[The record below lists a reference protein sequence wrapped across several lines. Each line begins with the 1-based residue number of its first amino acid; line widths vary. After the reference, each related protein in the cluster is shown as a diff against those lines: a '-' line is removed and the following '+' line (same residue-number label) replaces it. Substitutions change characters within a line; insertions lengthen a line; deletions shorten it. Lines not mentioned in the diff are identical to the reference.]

1 MRIRSLSVVLL
12 LVTGTLLAGL
22 VVVPV
27 NVSAGTLYV
36 GGTGPGNYTSFQGAI
51 NVAIPGD
58 TIYVYNGTYCGGLL
72 VNKPLTLLGEG
83 ALTTTI
89 DGCGAEN
96 VVSVTA
102 SDVKVMGFTITNNYS
117 YDLPPGP
124 IDPGIRLSGVTG
136 CLISENVIASN
147 EIGIYMTATKN
158 CVISSNIFTGNKYG
172 VTIRQRS
179 NNNRIEGNSFS
190 WSLIAIDMGD
200 WPIENGPWSNSVIDN
215 QISYSNTGILIS
227 ERGSSEVRGNSISY
241 NDYGIF
247 VWWTY
252 GVEIFENTVM
262 FNGQGIGLA
271 NTDFVHVFD
280 NNMIGNVV
288 QAYDEG
294 CYDYYYDWC
303 YDWFYRNY
311 WSDYTGVDGD
321 GDGIG
326 DTPYVISTDP
336 DHPSEDPSP
345 RMDPLLPP
353 SPPSKPLNL
362 RARGG
367 ADLVRLVWEPPVF
380 DGGLEIEKYR
390 VYRGATPY
398 ALSFIMETGILR
410 YDDKGLTPGTY
421 FYVVRAVN
429 SAGEGEASNVAQ
441 AATGQVPGPPVYLN
455 ASLVGYKLG
464 DVQVSWHLS
473 ADDLGGAQSV
483 KSYEVYRSASFD
495 PSGKDYTL
503 IASKP
508 RMSKWHLDPGT
519 GEGNFS
525 NVFYR
530 VCAVTAS
537 NISSCAQEQPAKFT
551 RPLLEGPNL
560 LSIPLRQY
568 DDSLDV
574 VLQTVDFD
582 RAWQFDPLQHQWK
595 TYSRSKS
602 YSSLNRIDHTMGVW
616 VSVTGRSNFTV
627 AGVIPVQ
634 TQIQLYEGWN
644 LVGYPSFYPKY
655 RISDLKATVPVDR
668 VEAYDPSAPPNFL
681 RPLTDADFM
690 SPSQGYWVRASSDAL
705 WTLVSK

>member
-1 MRIRSLSVVLL
+1 MFIML
-12 LVTGTLLAGL
+12 GALLAGTSL
-22 VVVPV
+22 LPSTRAV
-27 NVSAGTLYV
+27 LYV
-36 GGTGPGNYTSFQGAI
+36 GGAGPGNYTSIQGAI

-72 VNKPLTLLGEG
+72 VNKRLTLRGEG

-102 SDVKVMGFTITNNYS
+102 SNVEVIGFTITNNYT
-117 YDLPPGP
+117 YVPGKP

-136 CLISENVIASN
+136 CLISDNVIADN
-147 EIGIYMTATKN
+147 EIGIYMRTTSN
-158 CVISSNIFTGNKYG
+158 CIISNNIFTGNDEG
-172 VTIRQRS
+172 VVMRYRS

-190 WSLIAIDMGD
+190 WNGAAIDMGD
-200 WPIENGPWSNSVIDN
+200 FIDNGVWDNSVIDN
-215 QISYSNTGILIS
+215 HISYSNTGIHIG
-227 ERGSSEVRGNSISY
+227 EHGSKEIRGNLISY
-241 NDYGIF
+241 NDFGIF
-247 VWWTY
+247 VWWTT
-252 GVEIFENTVM
+252 GVEIFENTLM
-262 FNGQGIGLA
+262 FNGHGIVLI
-271 NTDFVHVFD
+271 NTDYVFVSD
-280 NNMIGNVV
+280 NNMIGNEV
-288 QAYDEG
+288 QARDEG

-303 YDWFYRNY
+303 YDWFYLNY

-326 DTPYVISTDP
+326 DTPYVISTEWP
-336 DHPSEDPSP
+336 HPSEDPSP
-345 RMDPLLPP
+345 RMVPLMPP

-362 RARGG
+362 MARGG
-367 ADLVRLVWEPPVF
+367 ADMVRLVWEPPVF
-380 DGGLEIEKYR
+380 DGGLEVEKYR
-390 VYRGATPY
+390 VYRGTTPD
-398 ALSFIMETGILR
+398 ALSFIMDTSILR

-421 FYVVRAVN
+421 FYVVRALN

-441 AATGQVPGPPVYLN
+441 AATGQVPGPPKYLN
-455 ASLVGYKLG
+455 ATLVGYELG
-464 DVQVSWHLS
+464 DVKVSWYLS
-473 ADDLGGAQSV
+473 ADDLGGDQSV

-495 PSGKDYTL
+495 PDGRDYRL

-508 RMSKWHLDPGT
+508 RMSKVHVDAGT

-525 NVFYR
+525 NAFYR

-560 LSIPLRQY
+560 LSIPLRQH

-582 RAWQFDPLQHQWK
+582 RAWQFDTLQHQWK

-616 VSVTGRSNFTV
+616 VNVTGRSNFTV
-627 AGVIPVQ
+627 AGVIPAQ
-634 TQIQLYEGWN
+634 TQIQLTKGWN
-644 LVGYPSFYPKY
+644 LVGFPSFYPKY

-668 VEAYDPSAPPNFL
+668 VETYDPSAPPNFL

-690 SPSQGYWVRASSDAL
+690 GPSHGYWVRAWSDAL
-705 WTLVSK
+705 WTVVSK